1 MNLAFDKTEKKFAV
15 IKQFL
20 TEYYFNVENEFYEYI
35 NKKGKGHL
43 LMKLKHAVE
52 EKKVLVFERGDCD
65 LKKFTE
71 IRQLA
76 ATPLTT
82 GEILY
87 IAEYMI
93 NSMKELD
100 EIDVYLCDNKPPNI
114 LVVMDSE
121 SAEKYHLT
129 ITDLGGA

>member
-1 MNLAFDKTEKKFAV
+1 M
-15 IKQFL
+15 IKQFFK
-20 TEYYFNVENEFYEYI
+20 EDHYKVENEFYEYI
-35 NKKGKGHL
+35 NKKGKGHR

-65 LKKFTE
+65 LKTFAKL
-71 IRQLA
+71 RQSA
-76 ATPLTT
+76 GSRLTT

-93 NSMKELD
+93 STMKELD
-100 EIDVYLCDNKPPNI
+100 EIEIYLCDNKPPNT

-129 ITDLGGA
+129 ITDLGGAWSPKIT

>member
-1 MNLAFDKTEKKFAV
+1 
-15 IKQFL
+15 
-20 TEYYFNVENEFYEYI
+20 
-35 NKKGKGHL
+35 
-43 LMKLKHAVE
+43 MKLKHVIE
-52 EKKVLVFERGDCD
+52 EKKTLVFARGDCD

-71 IRQLA
+71 IRQSA
-76 ATPLTT
+76 GTPLTT

-93 NSMKELD
+93 STMKELD
-100 EIDVYLCDNKPPNI
+100 EIEIYLCDNKPPNT

-129 ITDLGGA
+129 ITDLGGAWSPKIT